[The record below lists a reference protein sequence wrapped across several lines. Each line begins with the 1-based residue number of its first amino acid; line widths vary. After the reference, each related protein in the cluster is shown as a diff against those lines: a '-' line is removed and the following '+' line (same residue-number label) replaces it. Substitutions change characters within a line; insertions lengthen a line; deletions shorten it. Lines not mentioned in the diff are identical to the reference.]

1 MVLFARADWLVWKWL
16 VSAIHLRAAPETK
29 LRVNNSIF
37 DLYYKNSFFFF
48 LQIQLPKY
56 VLINFDGC
64 GEKIFLLKDIF
75 QRVKVKT
82 GRVWAFSFRR
92 KKNHD
97 RSWIICWEGFNTSTG
112 TLIHL
117 FIHSF
122 IYWLCHSF
130 IDLLI
135 TSFVHPF
142 ILLFTDS
149 FIRFTQSFINPSFY
163 LYCYSSSDDILLFS
177 PWFIYQFLLRFFFFL
192 INVMLKKLKLNF
204 LQFCSNTS
212 LMILPCGPTW

>member
-37 DLYYKNSFFFF
+37 DLYYKNAFFFF
-48 LQIQLPKY
+48 YKF
-56 VLINFDGC
+56 NFLNMFWSILTAA
-64 GEKIFLLKDIF
+64 EKNILAKRHF

-177 PWFIYQFLLRFFFFL
+177 PWFIYQFIHRFFFF
-192 INVMLKKLKLNF
+192 
-204 LQFCSNTS
+204 
-212 LMILPCGPTW
+212 W

>member
-1 MVLFARADWLVWKWL
+1 MEK
-16 VSAIHLRAAPETK
+16 
-29 LRVNNSIF
+29 
-37 DLYYKNSFFFF
+37 
-48 LQIQLPKY
+48 
-56 VLINFDGC
+56 
-64 GEKIFLLKDIF
+64 KIFLLKDIF

-163 LYCYSSSDDILLFS
+163 LYCYSSSDDIFT
-177 PWFIYQFLLRFFFFL
+177 FLPLIHLSIHSSFFFFL
-192 INVMLKKLKLNF
+192 INVMLKNWNWIFLNF
-204 LQFCSNTS
+204 VATLHLWFCPVDRPDNV
-212 LMILPCGPTW
+212 